1 MHATPGTVT
10 IMVQAEE
17 KGVTRAAVTASVHTT
32 WRPSPRLPAALVLS
46 VSMVPRTAGPSYLRG
61 LNLMW
66 T

>member
-1 MHATPGTVT
+1 
-10 IMVQAEE
+10 MVQAEE